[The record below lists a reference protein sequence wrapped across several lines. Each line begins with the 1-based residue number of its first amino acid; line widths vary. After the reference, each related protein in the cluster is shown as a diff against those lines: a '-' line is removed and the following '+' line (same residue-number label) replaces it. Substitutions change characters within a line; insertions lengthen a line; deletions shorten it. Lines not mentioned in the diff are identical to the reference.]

1 LTRILIV
8 EDQATYRFVLI
19 CMLQRLGHHADV
31 AENGRVAVD
40 LVASH
45 RYDVVFM
52 DVQMPELDG
61 VETTR
66 RIRAGHPPSLRI
78 VGLSA
83 QPAEEVR
90 LECLAAG
97 MDDYFSKPL
106 SAEQLDGVLRD
117 AAPSSAEDAPSD

>member
-1 LTRILIV
+1 MIRILIV
-8 EDQATYRFVLI
+8 EDQATYRYVLVR
-19 CMLQRLGHHADV
+19 MLQRLGHHADV

-40 LVASH
+40 LVAH
-45 RYDVVFM
+45 GRYDVVFM

-66 RIRAGHPPSLRI
+66 RVRADHSEGPRI
-78 VGLSA
+78 VGLTA

-97 MDDYFSKPL
+97 MDAFYSKPL
-106 SAEQLDGVLRD
+106 SADQLDRILHD
-117 AAPSSAEDAPSD
+117 AARPPAEDAPSV